1 METEII
7 NPPLSAEE
15 YKFVDAYCACRDVS
29 KAAVEAGFPSKAGS
43 GLYRR
48 KAVHDEITRRMENIT
63 SEVNLQIV
71 KKRLINVEM
80 LDANLKQVITIPR
93 KTLMETP
100 SLATPK
106 VNAIEMGYK
115 RIGLLLDDNFV
126 PDASSGPSKDE
137 TPRIYRPA
145 EQTIITHQITE
156 TRQVV
161 TNRAPQSTVQ
171 ERIRQGF
178 QPPTGYAPTPTPEP
192 TAFEPDEDPWKDF

>member
-15 YKFVDAYCACRDVS
+15 YKFVDAYCACRDVA
-29 KAAVEAGFPSKAGS
+29 KAAVEAGFPSKS
-43 GLYRR
+43 GAALYRR
-48 KAVHDEITRRMENIT
+48 TSIHEEITRRMANIT
-63 SEVNLQIV
+63 AEVDKQIV
-71 KKRLINVEM
+71 KKRVVNVEE
-80 LDANLKQVITIPR
+80 LDKHLMQVVTIPR
-93 KTLMETP
+93 KALMETP

-115 RIGLLLDDNFV
+115 RVGLLLDNNFV
-126 PDASSGPSKDE
+126 PDAGSGPTKDE